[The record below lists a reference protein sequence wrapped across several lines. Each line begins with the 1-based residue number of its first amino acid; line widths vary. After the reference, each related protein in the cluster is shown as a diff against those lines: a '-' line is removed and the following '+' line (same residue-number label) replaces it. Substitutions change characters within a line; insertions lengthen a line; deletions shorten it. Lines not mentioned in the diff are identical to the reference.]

1 MPENS
6 IFRIYSITK
15 PIISAAATLLSEA
28 GLIYLNEN
36 LYNYISNSNNMKA
49 SIEFIDSKNNV
60 KENQFQQR
68 IK

>member
-15 PIISAAATLLSEA
+15 PIISAAAILLSEA

-49 SIEFIDSKNNV
+49 SIEFIDSKNKV
-60 KENQFQQR
+60 IENQFQQR